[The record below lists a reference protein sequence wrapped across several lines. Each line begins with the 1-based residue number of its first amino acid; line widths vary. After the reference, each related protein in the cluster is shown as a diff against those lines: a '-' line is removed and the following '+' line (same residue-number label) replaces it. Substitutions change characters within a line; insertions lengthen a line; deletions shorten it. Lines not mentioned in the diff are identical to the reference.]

1 MPKRKFPR
9 SLLRG
14 TWGLPYGAPG
24 VAVINDEHFDSGRWS
39 EHHRLIFIAPDDEKM
54 WRVEYATGLTE
65 IQDHRAW
72 DDEDPNVELDGMVEG
87 VQVEPYERVVIDY
100 KEVE

>member
-14 TWGLPYGAPG
+14 TWCLPWGAPG
-24 VAVINDEHFDSGRWS
+24 VRVVQDELFDTNRWS
-39 EHHRLIFIAPDDEKM
+39 EIHRLIFVAPDDDKM
-54 WRVEYATGLTE
+54 YRVEYQTGLTE
-65 IQDHRAW
+65 LQDHRAW
-72 DDEDPNVELDGMVEG
+72 DDEDPNVEIDGMVEG